1 MKTGYIL
8 YERNGSYHKKL
19 IGLFEK
25 ESQAK
30 LYAAVLQDRI
40 KRKQSVGVKLDN
52 AWRASLGRNFVVE
65 ELNFL
70 DDDPLLVQYVM
81 ENTNG
86 KEKAC

>member
-1 MKTGYIL
+1 MSKTGYIL

-19 IGLFEK
+19 IGLFEN

-30 LYAAVLQDRI
+30 LYARAL
-40 KRKQSVGVKLDN
+40 KQKPHETIRGEK
-52 AWRASLGRNFVVE
+52 FIVE

-81 ENTNG
+81 ESTNG
-86 KEKAC
+86 EEKAC